1 MLSIIKACYGLERV
15 LWTGK
20 GKPESERNG
29 DVLKICEYRRE
40 NMGGM
45 DMFVGEQMNLLEL
58 DLSSLY
64 CQGEFQYPLTSTK
77 FIICLR
83 IF

>member
-20 GKPESERNG
+20 GKPESERNR

-58 DLSSLY
+58 DHFTVKENFNTRSRQQNS
-64 CQGEFQYPLTSTK
+64 
-77 FIICLR
+77 
-83 IF
+83 